1 MSKAVLISINP
12 NWCDFIKNGI
22 KTVEVRKSR
31 PKLDVPFKVY
41 IYCTIH
47 GCSFLVGGKHPLSG
61 NGMVVG
67 EFICDWITGVKCDN
81 AGQAAYNRKH
91 DTCLSDEEIMK
102 YANNGKLYYWHISD
116 LKIYDRPRELGEFF
130 RYDKPNICTELICEH
145 CAHWKYMP
153 VNSNE
158 YDYDCD
164 CHRMLDNP
172 IPLRRP
178 PQSWQYVEGRE
189 E

>member
-67 EFICDWITGVKCDN
+67 EFVCDRIYTYSTCACADGMTFTDMDMIEMSCMTKSELEAYEMSAEPKEN
-81 AGQAAYNRKH
+81 AVYKVGLFA
-91 DTCLSDEEIMK
+91 
-102 YANNGKLYYWHISD
+102 WHISD
-116 LKIYDRPRELGEFF
+116 LKIYDRPRELSEF
-130 RYDKPNICTELICEH
+130 NI
-145 CAHWKYMP
+145 K
-153 VNSNE
+153 
-158 YDYDCD
+158 
-164 CHRMLDNP
+164 
-172 IPLRRP
+172 RP
-178 PQSWQYVEGRE
+178 PQSWQYVEE
-189 E
+189 CK

>member
-102 YANNGKLYYWHISD
+102 YANNGKLYYWHISN
-116 LKIYDRPRELGEFF
+116 LKIYDRPKELSEFF
-130 RYDKPNICTELICEH
+130 YACDQPKGTD
-145 CAHWKYMP
+145 CAA
-153 VNSNE
+153 
-158 YDYDCD
+158 C
-164 CHRMLDNP
+164 LDRRENKCKA
-172 IPLRRP
+172 ITRP
-178 PQSWQYVEGRE
+178 PQSWMYVESEVE
-189 E
+189 ENA